1 MSAVEHVTERPDDR
15 TVLYS
20 VAARVAIV
28 AVVLGV
34 FCTWLA
40 EDPLTLNGI
49 EGPNN
54 GWLCVLLAGPAFLW
68 ARSMERG
75 SWVGVVGVLASA
87 LVIGWTATENWLD
100 ARRVLDAGVSY
111 GLLLVL
117 AGCTALAA
125 VAVVRAVSLLRDPT
139 RRART
144 GAGGG
149 GRTAVA
155 VALLVLALFFVLVFR
170 QVLGIT
176 QRPSWPPPANAVTAA
191 GAEAATKAFAGRD
204 GTRPHDADLDF
215 AWSTAATIEPLV
227 EGKRFFPRIF
237 ADVEAARSSVH
248 ILMFGWREGQVG
260 TEMAD
265 LLERKL
271 ADGVEVRVIVDAFG
285 SRPNGDARE
294 MFTGLAE
301 AGAQI
306 VVNDV
311 LPLDRDGLYPDD
323 RHLDWRQDEVG
334 RADHRKLYVV
344 DGEIAWTGGAG
355 IEDHFE
361 NGGFHDVMVRVTG
374 DVVRQAQAA
383 FLTSFRGHGGPLP
396 DDLDP
401 YFPAPADPGEIP
413 VALAQVIPGGF
424 VAASQAIRE
433 QIDGARRRLDVMN
446 PYLTDRDMLERILA
460 AARRGV
466 RVRLVVSET
475 SNNAQATA
483 ALRHRYEDLIAA
495 GVEIWEL
502 PGTVVHAKV
511 VVADDVV
518 SFGTVNLDSW
528 ALYRN
533 SEIAMIARSAD
544 TAALFE
550 ERLFEPDIARSHRGE
565 PPSGAGEGLESWL
578 WDKLTYFL

>member
-1 MSAVEHVTERPDDR
+1 VPRIAP
-15 TVLYS
+15 LI
-20 VAARVAIV
+20 AIV
-28 AVVLGV
+28 AVVVGV

-40 EDPLTLNGI
+40 EEPVTLNGI

-54 GWLCVLLAGPAFLW
+54 GWLCVLLAGPAYLW
-68 ARSMERG
+68 ARQMRRG
-75 SWVGVVGVLASA
+75 SWVAVVGVLGCA
-87 LVIGWTATENWLD
+87 LAIGWTAVENWVD
-100 ARRVLDAGVSY
+100 GRRVLDAGASY

-117 AGCTALAA
+117 LGSAALATS
-125 VAVVRAVSLLRDPT
+125 AVVRGVSLLREPVAV
-139 RRART
+139 RSRGR
-144 GAGGG
+144 
-149 GRTAVA
+149 GRTAGA
-155 VALLVLALFFVLVFR
+155 VLLLVLALLFVVVFR
-170 QVLGIT
+170 QVLGVT
-176 QRPSWPPPANAVTAA
+176 QRPSWPPPADAVTAA
-191 GAEAATKAFAGRD
+191 EAEAATEAFAARD

-227 EGKRFFPRIF
+227 EGRTFFPRIF
-237 ADVEAARSSVH
+237 ADVEAATSSVH
-248 ILMFGWREGQVG
+248 ILMFGWREGDVG
-260 TEMAD
+260 MELAA
-265 LLERKL
+265 LLERRL
-271 ADGVEVRVIVDAFG
+271 AEGIEVRVIVDAFG
-285 SRPNGDARE
+285 SRPNGEARQ

-323 RHLDWRQDEVG
+323 RQLDWRQDEVG
-334 RADHRKLYVV
+334 RADHRKLYVI
-344 DGEIAWTGGAG
+344 DGEVAWTGGAG

-374 DVVRQAQAA
+374 NVVRQAQAA

-396 DDLDP
+396 EDLDP
-401 YFPAPADPGEIP
+401 YFPAPAQPGDTP

-446 PYLTDRDMLERILA
+446 PYLTDRDMLERIIA

-475 SNNAQATA
+475 SNNAQASA

-533 SEIAMIARSAD
+533 SEIAMIARSAE

-550 ERLFEPDIARSHRGE
+550 ARLFEPDIARSHPGT
-565 PPSGAGEGLESWL
+565 PPSGFGEEFESWL